1 MPSICI
7 LDLTVPIGYLQL
19 ELRIRD
25 QSKLVNIPM
34 NKPYTPSKYSVSVR
48 KVLVFALATTVIAS
62 TVGCSSKGFGSGQSG
77 KAGESAY
84 SEQNL
89 TEYELA
95 AEREA
100 RFGEGSIP
108 TAESAGMFRDIFFDY
123 DSSTVSEEA
132 RMDIQ
137 ANASLLKENPQVKV
151 QLEGHCDERGTEEY
165 NLALGDYRAKSV
177 KSTLLEL
184 GVPASQIETISYGE
198 NVPLEKGNSDYALAM
213 NRRVHF
219 SAMSSSQTGGK
230 Y

>member
-1 MPSICI
+1 
-7 LDLTVPIGYLQL
+7 
-19 ELRIRD
+19 
-25 QSKLVNIPM
+25 M
-34 NKPYTPSKYSVSVR
+34 NKSYIPSNNSRVVL
-48 KVLVFALATTVIAS
+48 KVLALALATTVIAG
-62 TVGCSSKGFGSGQSG
+62 TVGCTSKGFGSGRSG

-84 SEQNL
+84 NRDNL

-100 RFGEGSIP
+100 RFGEGTIP
-108 TAESAGMFRDIFFDY
+108 TAESAGIFRDIFFDY
-123 DSSTVSEEA
+123 DSSTISDEA

-184 GVPASQIETISYGE
+184 GVPATQIETISYGE
-198 NVPLEKGNSDYALAM
+198 NVPLEKGDSDYALAM

-219 SAMSSSQTGGK
+219 SAVSGAATGGK